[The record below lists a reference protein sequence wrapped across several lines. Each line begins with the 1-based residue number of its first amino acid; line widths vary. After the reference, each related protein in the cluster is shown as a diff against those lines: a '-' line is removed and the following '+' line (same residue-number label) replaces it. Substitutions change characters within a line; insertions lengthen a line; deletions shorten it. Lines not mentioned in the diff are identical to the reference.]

1 MSRSY
6 RDRGVVL
13 RTQRLGEADRI
24 VTLLLE
30 GRGLTRASA
39 KGVRRP
45 GSRIGAR
52 LEPFAVVDVELHRG
66 RTFEVVRQV
75 ETVEANAGIRADDR
89 LWAAA
94 SVLAEVVLHVAVEG
108 ERDHELQRLLRAGL
122 AALATA
128 PEDPSVFVDAFLLRA
143 SSIVGFPVRTTVCAR
158 CAAPGPHEHLSVVG
172 GGTLCDGCAAEST
185 QRVGPG
191 VVAAVRTLAEDG
203 AWQTLPALAR
213 EAGPDRVR
221 AGSYA
226 RAYAEHHLDRRLR
239 SYDLVERP
247 DPQADGGSGRGAVD
261 E

>member
-1 MSRSY
+1 MAAAVSRSY

-30 GRGLTRASA
+30 GRGLTRAAA

-45 GSRIGAR
+45 GSRVGAR

-75 ETVEANAGIRADDR
+75 ETVAANAELRSDDR

-94 SVLAEVVLHVAVEG
+94 SVLSEVVLTVAVEG
-108 ERDHELQRLLRAGL
+108 ERDHELGRLLRAGL
-122 AALATA
+122 AALVAA
-128 PEDPSVFVDAFLLRA
+128 PEDPSILVDAFLLRVA
-143 SSIVGFPVRTTVCAR
+143 SVVGFPVRTSICAR
-158 CAAPGPHEHLSVVG
+158 CGAPGPHEHLSVVG
-172 GGTLCDGCAAEST
+172 GGTLCADCAGDGT

-191 VVAAVRTLAEDG
+191 VIAAVGTLADIT
-203 AWQTLPALAR
+203 AWQALPDLAR
-213 EAGPDRVR
+213 EAGADRVR
-221 AGSYA
+221 AGSYV
-226 RAYAEHHLDRRLR
+226 RAYVEHHLERRLR
-239 SYDLVERP
+239 SYDAVERP
-247 DPQADGGSGRGAVD
+247 GAEGVG

>member
-1 MSRSY
+1 VSAAASRSY

-13 RTQRLGEADRI
+13 RTQKLGEADRI
-24 VTLLLE
+24 ITLLLE

-75 ETVEANAGIRADDR
+75 ETVEPNAVLRSDDR

-94 SVLAEVVLHVAVEG
+94 SVLAEVVVSVAVEG
-108 ERDHELQRLLRAGL
+108 ERDHGLQRLLRAGL
-122 AALATA
+122 AALATS

-143 SSIVGFPVRTTVCAR
+143 TSAVGFPVRTSACAR
-158 CAAPGPHEHLSVVG
+158 CDAAGPHEHLSVVG
-172 GGTLCDGCAAEST
+172 GGTLCGDCAGEGT
-185 QRVGPG
+185 QRVGAD
-191 VVAAVRTLAEDG
+191 VVAAVRELAADG
-203 AWQTLPALAR
+203 SWQALPALAR
-213 EAGPDRVR
+213 EGGRARAR

-226 RAYAEHHLDRRLR
+226 RAYAEHHLERRLR
-239 SYDLVERP
+239 SYDAVERP
-247 DPQADGGSGRGAVD
+247 GPAAPRD
-261 E
+261 